1 MIREAENKDAQ
12 VLEDLYKILVPTSQN
27 IKVLPERVEEIKR
40 DPNNYLFVLEEENKV
55 QGSIFITLCL
65 DPMYQFR
72 PYAVIEN
79 LIIAEEFRGQGLGRE
94 LLNHVEQFCMNRNC
108 TKMMLMSST
117 KRIEAHNFFE
127 KLGYNGTISKGFK
140 KYIRIQ

>member
-1 MIREAENKDAQ
+1 MIREAESKDAQ
-12 VLEDLYKILVPTSQN
+12 VLEDLYRLLVPTSQN
-27 IKVLPERVEEIKR
+27 IKVLPERVEEIKK
-40 DPNNYLFVLEEENKV
+40 DPNNYLFVLEEENKL
-55 QGSIFITLCL
+55 QGSVFITLCL
-65 DPMYQFR
+65 DPMYQYR

-94 LLNHVEQFCMNRNC
+94 LLHHVEQFCMNRNC
-108 TKMMLMSST
+108 TKMMLVSST